1 MKSIWYHWL
10 DENNVLHITNNL
22 TDDVLKK
29 VSKYGVFAG
38 WVKPEGENVVEE

>member
-29 VSKYGVFAG
+29 VSKYGVFAS